1 MMGTQNQPGRAWSG
15 NEVYVNNASTVKS
28 AIIFVAPE
36 KTLRPVFPEP
46 IFIQRHQTMNNVAS
60 SQIK

>member
-46 IFIQRHQTMNNVAS
+46 IHIHTKTSRDE
-60 SQIK
+60 